1 MNRPTARKQSP
12 SGPGMAELR
21 SRRRPSAP
29 AARAQKASE
38 WIAWAMDHLDS
49 RKVPEARASVD
60 FIMAAVLKCGRGE
73 LVLHLRR
80 LLTDVQGRSFRHMV
94 LSRGKR
100 LPLAY
105 ILGNQDFMGLTIKV
119 TEDVLI
125 PRPET
130 EEVVEYAAQLLSDEL
145 DRRPRSAKVSS
156 AGKPLRR
163 LPPHVLDIGT
173 GTGCIAIALGH
184 LFPEALIYA
193 TEISAKALSLAR
205 RNALAQHTRNLR
217 FLDEDLFKPAVSRRG
232 WAHMVIS
239 NPPYIPTAELDTL
252 EPEVRFEPRLAL
264 DGGPDGLSALRAIIK
279 DSPLWLKSGG
289 LLVLEIGAGQGGAVH
304 ALMMDAGF
312 GEAWVRKDLAGH
324 ERIAVGRF
332 SGASSG

>member
-1 MNRPTARKQSP
+1 MNRTTARKRSR
-12 SGPGMAELR
+12 SGP
-21 SRRRPSAP
+21 AP
-29 AARAQKASE
+29 AVRAQKASE
-38 WIAWAMDHLDS
+38 WMTQAIDHLIS
-49 RKVPEARASVD
+49 LKVPESKASVE

-73 LVLHLRR
+73 LVLHSRR
-80 LLTDVQGRSFRHMV
+80 VLTDVQGRSFWHMV

-105 ILGNQDFMGLTIKV
+105 ILGTQDFMGLNLKV

-130 EEVVEYAAQLLSDEL
+130 EEVVEYAAQLLSDDL
-145 DRRPRSAKVSS
+145 DRRRSAKVSS
-156 AGKPLRR
+156 GGEPLRR

-193 TEISAKALSLAR
+193 TEISEKALSLAR
-205 RNALAQHTRNLR
+205 HNALAQHARNLR
-217 FLDEDLFKPAVSRRG
+217 FLDEDLFKPPASRRG

-239 NPPYIPTAELDTL
+239 NPPYIPSAELDAL
-252 EPEVRFEPRLAL
+252 EPEVRYEPRLAL
-264 DGGPDGLSALRAIIK
+264 DGGPDGLRALRAIIK

-304 ALMMDAGF
+304 ALMMNEGF
-312 GEAWVRKDLAGH
+312 GEAWIRKDLAGH

-332 SGASSG
+332 SGASIG